1 MKARITH
8 KKAPWPEGAEVGA
21 VVVFE
26 AGVVPT
32 WAAGKCVPAEEGEEP
47 TLVVP
52 APTAQVEAAPQS
64 ESDRVREEADLHIKT
79 LRSQF
84 EEYAEEMQAK
94 LTSVTAQAEALQEAK
109 DQAEAKVAELQA
121 AVTAMQA
128 ELDKA
133 KADPGTKGKK

>member
-26 AGVVPT
+26 AGVVPA

-52 APTAQVEAAPQS
+52 AAAPVEAAPVS
-64 ESDRVREEADLHIKT
+64 EADQVREEATQHIAT

-84 EEYAEEMQAK
+84 AEYAEDMQAK

-121 AVTAMQA
+121 

-133 KADPGTKGKK
+133 KADQGSKGKK